1 MQTVFFAILQKNTE
15 NLSDGPFAW
24 DDFCNLICNNH
35 ETDFCNLT
43 FCNRL
48 ALILFNSNFP
58 AFLNKFV
65 LDIPTIELGSKH
77 LTVSRIW
84 SLRFITEIP
93 HYTTH
98 CRLWQLV
105 SCCKLI
111 EVGNYSCTNTIQL
124 LKGYK
129 FIDTVK
135 TWWNRLIKKLSIVL
149 ALYNWPMTD
158 M

>member
-35 ETDFCNLT
+35 ETNFCNLT

-65 LDIPTIELGSKH
+65 LDIHTNHRIRVKTFNSFINLKLKIYHRNSALHYPTVGCDNLAVVASK
-77 LTVSRIW
+77 LRLQIIRVPIPLNCWKATN
-84 SLRFITEIP
+84 SL
-93 HYTTH
+93 
-98 CRLWQLV
+98 
-105 SCCKLI
+105 
-111 EVGNYSCTNTIQL
+111 IQL
-124 LKGYK
+124 KHDETG
-129 FIDTVK
+129 
-135 TWWNRLIKKLSIVL
+135 
-149 ALYNWPMTD
+149 
-158 M
+158 